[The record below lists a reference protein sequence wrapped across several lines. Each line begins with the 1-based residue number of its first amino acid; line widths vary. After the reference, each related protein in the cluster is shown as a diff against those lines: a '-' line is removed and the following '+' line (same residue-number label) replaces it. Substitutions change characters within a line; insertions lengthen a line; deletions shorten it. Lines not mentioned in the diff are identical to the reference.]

1 MSIDFIILGVAFLCT
16 YIGQLLRLQERLQ
29 SSWVSKKITSK
40 RQVILY
46 LIPLG
51 FIPLTIHL
59 VYTKVVTE
67 IRIFRH
73 YFDRLP

>member
-1 MSIDFIILGVAFLCT
+1 MRIEFIILGVAFLCT
-16 YIGQLLRLQERLQ
+16 YLFQLARLQERLQ
-29 SSWVSKKITSK
+29 SLYVSQQITSK

-59 VYTKVVTE
+59 VYTTIATE

-73 YFDRLP
+73 YFDNLP